1 MVEGRF
7 VIAQWVTT
15 VCTDY
20 FLSNKRTKDHLRIV
34 NTLKRSIQTSS
45 SRLGKNTN
53 QRYYML
59 RILSGSSQLDQEI
72 CTGAGPANVSPVKAL
87 TSAALFCDVKAANAI
102 PANPSGIVVSTFPSP
117 AGFAGV

>member
-7 VIAQWVTT
+7 VIARWVTT

-20 FLSNKRTKDHLRIV
+20 FLSNKRTKDH
-34 NTLKRSIQTSS
+34 TLKRSILTSS
-45 SRLGKNTN
+45 SRLGKSTN
-53 QRYYML
+53 QHYYML
-59 RILSGSSQLDQEI
+59 CILSGSSQLDQEI